1 MSVILFLIIFLIFF
15 ILLLSIKKLSFRFFI
30 IPFIFIPIL
39 IFIIL
44 YSLSSIFVDYYF
56 FSSLGY
62 QNVFL
67 IRFFYKLGIYLS
79 VFFITFLILYFL
91 TKFEY
96 IKTPFETPE
105 RKREKRIFKLV
116 YFLIIL
122 ISSLFF
128 TFIQNL
134 NYNNILLF
142 LNRYNT
148 NIRTEILNRDLSFY
162 LFTFPFLNDLS
173 NFLLSITGF
182 ILFFSIIFFLII
194 IRVKYVLSIK
204 VRDEEIRN
212 KIIRIFSIFTLI
224 IAFKTYIAIYN
235 LIFTK
240 RGAVFG
246 IGYTDLHIRIPV
258 YYVIIVL
265 LVILS
270 IYLMF
275 FTGKIYFKIKK
286 IYYIPISILLI
297 LILIFYSVV
306 PNLYQRF
313 SVNPNELEK
322 EKDYLLYNI
331 KYTNMAYGLDKFQ
344 FVQIPEVKNINEN
357 TVNENIEVIKSARIW
372 DTRALNDTFK
382 EIQGIRP
389 YYRFY
394 DVDIDR
400 YIIENE
406 LREVMIS
413 ARELD
418 QNLLTTDSKSWVNLH
433 LKFTHGYGICM
444 NPVNEVTNE
453 GLPNLYIKDIPPK
466 YEKFN
471 IKIERPEIYFGE
483 LTNNYIF
490 VNTLT
495 EEFDYPKGDENVF
508 TTYKEKSGIEI
519 DSFIKRFF
527 FAVKFNDINIF
538 LSKYLTKDSRILYYR
553 NILERADKIAPFLLY
568 GYDPYIVIDS
578 KGNLVW
584 ILDAFTISNYF
595 PYSERINYGDIP
607 INYIRNSVKCI
618 INTYTGETKF
628 YIIDEGDPIINV
640 YKKIYPDLFLS
651 FNDMPEDLKSHLRY
665 PDDLIEI
672 QSYILRDYHMKDVE
686 VFYNKEDRWD
696 KAKEKYISQTQYI
709 IPYFIFM
716 NINKKIEFVNILPMT
731 PTGKSNLISL
741 FVGRCDKESYGNV
754 IIYQFS
760 KETLIYGPL
769 QFEARV
775 DQDAEIS
782 KTLSLWNQQGSQVI
796 RGNTIFLLLDSSIL
810 YVEPI
815 YLQATQGKIP
825 QLKKVVCASL
835 ENVKWGD
842 DTQSAIKELIKG
854 EIIIKEKNLN
864 ELLMLLSESISNY
877 KKYSGDGNYSLAGKE
892 LERIEEIINEIKN
905 ISP

>member
-1 MSVILFLIIFLIFF
+1 MGAILFLTIFLIFF
-15 ILLLSIKKLSFRFFI
+15 VLFFSIKKLRFRFFI

-39 IFIIL
+39 IFAIL

-62 QNVFL
+62 QSVFL
-67 IRFFYKLGIYLS
+67 IRFFYKLGIYSL
-79 VFFITFLILYFL
+79 VFLFTFLILYFL

-96 IKTPFETPE
+96 VKTPFETIE
-105 RKREKRIFKLV
+105 RKQEKKIFKLV
-116 YFLIIL
+116 HFLIII
-122 ISSLFF
+122 ISSLIF
-128 TFIQNL
+128 TFSQNL
-134 NYNNILLF
+134 DYNNILLF
-142 LNRYNT
+142 INRFTT
-148 NIRTEILNRDLSFY
+148 NIKTEVLNKDLSFF
-162 LFTFPFLNDLS
+162 LLTFPFLNDLS

-182 ILFFSIIFFLII
+182 ILLFSIIFFLIL
-194 IRVKYVLSIK
+194 IRLKYVLSIK
-204 VRDEEIRN
+204 IRDEDIRN
-212 KIIRIFSIFTLI
+212 KIVKTFSFLVLI
-224 IAFKTYIAIYN
+224 IAFKTYLAIYN

-258 YYVIIVL
+258 YYIIIVL
-265 LVILS
+265 LVLLS

-275 FTGKIYFKIKK
+275 FTKKIYFKMKK
-286 IYYIPISILLI
+286 VYYIPITILLI
-297 LILIFYSVV
+297 SIFIFYSVV
-306 PNLYQRF
+306 PNLYQRL

-331 KYTNMAYGLDKFQ
+331 KYTNMAYGLDKFK
-344 FVQIPEVKNINEN
+344 FVQIPEVKNIEES
-357 TVNENIEVIKSARIW
+357 TINENIEVIKSARIW
-372 DTRALNDTFK
+372 DPRALNDTYK

-400 YIIENE
+400 YTIENE

-418 QNLLTTDSKSWVNLH
+418 QNLLTSDAKSWVNLH
-433 LKFTHGYGICM
+433 LKFTHGYGVCM

-466 YEKFN
+466 YEKFST
-471 IKIERPEIYFGE
+471 KIERPEIYFGE

-495 EEFDYPKGDENVF
+495 EEFDYPRGDENVF
-508 TTYKEKSGIEI
+508 TKYKESIGVKI

-527 FAVKFNDINIF
+527 FAVKFNDINII
-538 LSKYLTKDSRILYYR
+538 LSKYLSKDSQVLYYR
-553 NILERADKIAPFLLY
+553 NIIERVNKIAPFLLY

-578 KGNLVW
+578 YGNLVW
-584 ILDAFTISNYF
+584 ILDVFTISNYF
-595 PYSERINYGDIP
+595 PYSERIIYKDIP
-607 INYIRNSVKCI
+607 INFIKNSVKCTV
-618 INTYTGETKF
+618 NAYTGETKF
-628 YIIDEGDPIINV
+628 YVLDEEDPLIKV
-640 YKKIYPDLFLS
+640 YKKIYPTLFLS
-651 FNDMPEDLKSHLRY
+651 FNDMPEELKSHLRY
-665 PDDLIEI
+665 PDDLVEI

-696 KAKEKYISQTQYI
+696 KAKEKYVTQTQDM

-716 NINKKIEFVNILPMT
+716 NIDKRIEFVNILPMT
-731 PTGKSNLISL
+731 PTGKSNLIAL
-741 FVGRCDKESYGNV
+741 FVGRSDKQSYGDV
-754 IIYQFS
+754 IIYQFP

-775 DQDAEIS
+775 DQDSEIS

-796 RGNTIFLLLDSSIL
+796 RGNTIFLLLDSSVL

-842 DTQSAIKELIKG
+842 NIQNVIKELIKG
-854 EIIIKEKNLN
+854 EKVIKEENLN
-864 ELLMLLSESISNY
+864 ELLSLLSEAISNY
-877 KKYSGDGNYSLAGKE
+877 KKYSGEGNYSLAGKE
-892 LERIEEIINEIKN
+892 LERIEEIIYKIKEA
-905 ISP
+905 SP

>member
-15 ILLLSIKKLSFRFFI
+15 ILLLSIKKLSFKFFI

-67 IRFFYKLGIYLS
+67 IRFFYKSGIYLS
-79 VFFITFLILYFL
+79 VFVITFLILYFL

-105 RKREKRIFKLV
+105 RKKEKVIFKLV

-148 NIRTEILNRDLSFY
+148 NIRTEILNKDLSFY

-212 KIIRIFSIFTLI
+212 KIIRIFSIFILI
-224 IAFKTYIAIYN
+224 VAFKTYLAIYN

-275 FTGKIYFKIKK
+275 FTGKIYFKLKK
-286 IYYIPISILLI
+286 VYYIPISILLI
-297 LILIFYSVV
+297 LILIFYSVI

-322 EKDYLLYNI
+322 EKDYLSYNI
-331 KYTNMAYGLDKFQ
+331 KYTNMAYGLDKFK
-344 FVQIPEVKNINEN
+344 FVQIPEVKNIDED
-357 TVNENIEVIKSARIW
+357 TINENIELIKSARIW
-372 DTRALNDTFK
+372 DTRALNDTYK

-418 QNLLTTDSKSWVNLH
+418 QNLLTSDSKSWVNLH
-433 LKFTHGYGICM
+433 LKFTHGYGVCM

-508 TTYKEKSGIEI
+508 TTYKEKSGVEI

-527 FAVKFNDINIF
+527 FSVKFNDINIF
-538 LSKYLTKDSRILYYR
+538 LSKYLNKDSRILYYR

-578 KGNLVW
+578 KGNLFW

-618 INTYTGETKF
+618 INAYTGETKF
-628 YIIDEGDPIINV
+628 YVIDEEDPLINV

-696 KAKEKYISQTQYI
+696 KAKEKYISQTQDI

-731 PTGKSNLISL
+731 PTGKSNLIAL
-741 FVGRCDKESYGNV
+741 FVGRCDEDNYGDV

-854 EIIIKEKNLN
+854 EIVIKEKNLN
-864 ELLMLLSESISNY
+864 ELLALLSESISNY
-877 KKYSGDGNYSLAGKE
+877 KKYSGEGNYSLAGKE
-892 LERIEEIINEIKN
+892 LERIEEIINEIKKV
-905 ISP
+905 SP

>member
-15 ILLLSIKKLSFRFFI
+15 ILLLSIKKLSFKFFI

-67 IRFFYKLGIYLS
+67 IRFFYKSGIYLS
-79 VFFITFLILYFL
+79 VFVITFLILYFL

-105 RKREKRIFKLV
+105 RKKEKRIFKLV

-148 NIRTEILNRDLSFY
+148 NIRTEILNKDLSFY

-182 ILFFSIIFFLII
+182 ILFFSIIFFLVI

-212 KIIRIFSIFTLI
+212 KIIRIFSIFILI
-224 IAFKTYIAIYN
+224 VAFKTYLAIYN

-275 FTGKIYFKIKK
+275 FTGKIYFKLKK
-286 IYYIPISILLI
+286 VYYIPISILLI
-297 LILIFYSVV
+297 LILIFYSVI

-322 EKDYLLYNI
+322 EKDYLSYNI
-331 KYTNMAYGLDKFQ
+331 KYTNMAYGLDKFK
-344 FVQIPEVKNINEN
+344 FVQIPEVKNIDED
-357 TVNENIEVIKSARIW
+357 TINENIELIKSARIW
-372 DTRALNDTFK
+372 DTRALNDTYK

-418 QNLLTTDSKSWVNLH
+418 QNLLTSDSKSWVNLH
-433 LKFTHGYGICM
+433 LKFTHGYGVCM

-508 TTYKEKSGIEI
+508 TTYKEKSGVEI

-527 FAVKFNDINIF
+527 FSVKFNDINIF
-538 LSKYLTKDSRILYYR
+538 LSKYLNKDSRILYYR

-568 GYDPYIVIDS
+568 GYDPYVVIDS
-578 KGNLVW
+578 KGNLFW

-618 INTYTGETKF
+618 INAYTGETKF
-628 YIIDEGDPIINV
+628 YVIDEEDPLINV

-696 KAKEKYISQTQYI
+696 KAKEKYISQTQDI

-731 PTGKSNLISL
+731 PTGKSNLIAL
-741 FVGRCDKESYGNV
+741 FVGRCDEDNYGDV

-854 EIIIKEKNLN
+854 EIVIKEKNLN
-864 ELLMLLSESISNY
+864 ELLALLSESISNY
-877 KKYSGDGNYSLAGKE
+877 KKYSGEGNYSLAGKE
-892 LERIEEIINEIKN
+892 LERIEEIINEIKKV
-905 ISP
+905 SP

>member
-1 MSVILFLIIFLIFF
+1 
-15 ILLLSIKKLSFRFFI
+15 
-30 IPFIFIPIL
+30 
-39 IFIIL
+39 
-44 YSLSSIFVDYYF
+44 
-56 FSSLGY
+56 
-62 QNVFL
+62 
-67 IRFFYKLGIYLS
+67 
-79 VFFITFLILYFL
+79 LILYFL

-105 RKREKRIFKLV
+105 RKKEKRIFKLV

-148 NIRTEILNRDLSFY
+148 NIRTEILNKDLSFY

-212 KIIRIFSIFTLI
+212 KIIRIFSIFILI
-224 IAFKTYIAIYN
+224 IAFKTYLAIYN

-275 FTGKIYFKIKK
+275 FTGKIYFKLKK
-286 IYYIPISILLI
+286 VYYIPISILLI
-297 LILIFYSVV
+297 LILIFYSVI

-322 EKDYLLYNI
+322 EKDYLSYNI
-331 KYTNMAYGLDKFQ
+331 KYTNMAYGLDKFK
-344 FVQIPEVKNINEN
+344 FVQIPEVKNIDED
-357 TVNENIEVIKSARIW
+357 TINENIELIKSARIW
-372 DTRALNDTFK
+372 DTRALNDTYK

-418 QNLLTTDSKSWVNLH
+418 QNLLTSDSKSWVNLH
-433 LKFTHGYGICM
+433 LKFTHGYGVCM

-508 TTYKEKSGIEI
+508 TTYKEKSGVEI

-527 FAVKFNDINIF
+527 FSVKFNDINIF
-538 LSKYLTKDSRILYYR
+538 LSKYLNKDSRILYYR

-578 KGNLVW
+578 KGNLFW

-618 INTYTGETKF
+618 INAYTGETKF
-628 YIIDEGDPIINV
+628 YVIDEEDLLINV

-696 KAKEKYISQTQYI
+696 KAKEKYISQTQDI

-731 PTGKSNLISL
+731 PTGKSNLIAL
-741 FVGRCDKESYGNV
+741 FVGRCDEDNYGDV

-854 EIIIKEKNLN
+854 EIVIKEKNLN
-864 ELLMLLSESISNY
+864 ELLALLSESISNY
-877 KKYSGDGNYSLAGKE
+877 KKYSGEGNYSLAGKE
-892 LERIEEIINEIKN
+892 LERIEEIINEIKKV
-905 ISP
+905 SP

>member
-1 MSVILFLIIFLIFF
+1 MGVILFLIILLIFLIILFF
-15 ILLLSIKKLSFRFFI
+15 TKKLSFKLFI
-30 IPFIFIPIL
+30 IPLIFIPII

-44 YSLSSIFVDYYF
+44 YSFSSIFVDYYF

-62 QNVFL
+62 QNVYL
-67 IRFFYKLGIYLS
+67 IRFFYKFGIYIS
-79 VFFITFLILYFL
+79 IFIITSIILFLI

-96 IKTPFETPE
+96 VTTPFETPE
-105 RKREKRIFKLV
+105 RKKEKKIFKLV
-116 YFLIIL
+116 YKII
-122 ISSLFF
+122 IFIASLSF

-134 NYNNILLF
+134 DYNNILLF
-142 LNRYNT
+142 LNKFNT
-148 NIRTEILNRDLSFY
+148 NIKTEILGKDLSFY
-162 LFTFPFLNDLS
+162 LFSFPFLNDFS
-173 NFLLSITGF
+173 NLLLSITGF

-194 IRVKYVLSIK
+194 IRMKYALSIK
-204 VRDEEIRN
+204 VRDEDIRK
-212 KIIRIFSIFTLI
+212 KIIRTFSVFILI
-224 IAFKTYIAIYN
+224 VAFKTHLAIYN

-265 LVILS
+265 LVVLS

-286 IYYIPISILLI
+286 VFYIPISVLLI
-297 LILIFYSVV
+297 LIFLFYSVV

-322 EKDYLLYNI
+322 EKNYLSYNI
-331 KYTNMAYGLDKFQ
+331 KYTNLAYALDKFK

-357 TVNENIEVIKSARIW
+357 TINENIELIKSARIW
-372 DTRALNDTFK
+372 DTRALNDTYK

-418 QNLLTTDSKSWVNLH
+418 QNLLTSDSKSWVNLH
-433 LKFTHGYGICM
+433 LKFTHGYGVCM
-444 NPVNEVTNE
+444 NPVNEVSNE
-453 GLPNLYIKDIPPK
+453 GLPYLFIKDIPPK
-466 YEKFN
+466 YEKFD
-471 IKIERPEIYFGE
+471 IKIEKPEIYFGE
-483 LTNNYIF
+483 LTDNYIF

-508 TTYKEKSGIEI
+508 TTYKEESGVKI

-538 LSKYLTKDSRILYYR
+538 LSKYLNKDSRILYYR
-553 NILERADKIAPFLLY
+553 KIVERADKIAPFLLY

-578 KGNLVW
+578 KGNLIW

-607 INYIRNSVKCI
+607 LNYIRNSVKCT
-618 INTYTGETKF
+618 INAYTGETKF
-628 YIIDEGDPIINV
+628 YIIDENDPVINV
-640 YKKIYPDLFLS
+640 YKKIYPTLFLS
-651 FNDMPEDLKSHLRY
+651 FDKMPEDLKSHLRY
-665 PDDLIEI
+665 PDDLVEI
-672 QSYILRDYHMKDVE
+672 QSYLLRDYHMKDVE

-696 KAKEKYISQTQYI
+696 KAKEKYISQTQDM

-716 NINKKIEFVNILPMT
+716 NINKRIEFVNILPMT
-731 PTGKSNLISL
+731 PTGKSNLIAL
-741 FVGRCDKESYGNV
+741 FVGRCDKENYGDV

-810 YVEPI
+810 YTEPI

-825 QLKKVVCASL
+825 QLRKVVCASL

-842 DTQSAIKELIKG
+842 DVQSAIKELIKG
-854 EIIIKEKNLN
+854 EIVIKEKNLN
-864 ELLMLLSESISNY
+864 ELLSLLSESITNY
-877 KKYSGDGNYSLAGKE
+877 KKYSGEGNYSQAGKE
-892 LERIEEIINEIKN
+892 LERIEEIINEIKKL
-905 ISP
+905 SP

>member
-1 MSVILFLIIFLIFF
+1 MGVVLFLLIFLIFF
-15 ILLLSIKKLSFRFFI
+15 ILFLSMKKISFRFFI

-39 IFIIL
+39 IILTL

-62 QNVFL
+62 QDVFL
-67 IRFFYKLGIYLS
+67 IRFFYKLGIYSL
-79 VFFITFLILYFL
+79 VFLFTFLVLYFL
-91 TKFEY
+91 TKFKY
-96 IKTPFETPE
+96 IKTPFETLE
-105 RKREKRIFKLV
+105 RKQEKKFFKLAH
-116 YFLIIL
+116 FLIII
-122 ISSLFF
+122 ISSLIF
-128 TFIQNL
+128 TFLQNL
-134 NYNNILLF
+134 DYNNILLF
-142 LNRYNT
+142 LNRYIT
-148 NIRTEILNRDLSFY
+148 NIRTEILNKDLSFF

-173 NFLLSITGF
+173 NLLLSLAGF
-182 ILFFSIIFFLII
+182 ILFFSIIFFII
-194 IRVKYVLSIK
+194 LIRVKYVLSIK
-204 VRDEEIRN
+204 IRDEEIRN
-212 KIIRIFSIFTLI
+212 KIIKIFSILVLI
-224 IAFKTYIAIYN
+224 LAFKTYLAIYN

-246 IGYTDLHIRIPV
+246 IGYTDLHVRIPV
-258 YYVIIVL
+258 YYVIMVL
-265 LVILS
+265 LLLIS

-275 FTGKIYFKIKK
+275 FTGKIYFKVKK
-286 IYYIPISILLI
+286 IYYIPISI
-297 LILIFYSVV
+297 ILIFIFYLVL
-306 PNLYQRF
+306 PDLYQRL

-322 EKDYLLYNI
+322 EKEYLSYNI
-331 KYTNMAYGLDKFQ
+331 KYTNMGYGLDKFQ
-344 FVQIPEVKNINEN
+344 FVQIPAVKNIDEKAL
-357 TVNENIEVIKSARIW
+357 NENIEVIKSARIW
-372 DTRALNDTFK
+372 DPRALNDTYK

-418 QNLLTTDSKSWVNLH
+418 QNLLTSDSKSWVNLH
-433 LKFTHGYGICM
+433 LKFTHGYGVCM
-444 NPVNEVTNE
+444 NPVNEVTSE
-453 GLPNLYIKDIPPK
+453 GLPYLYIKDIPPK
-466 YEKFN
+466 YEIFK
-471 IKIERPEIYFGE
+471 IKIEKPEIYFGE
-483 LTNNYIF
+483 LTNNYVF

-508 TTYKEKSGIEI
+508 TTYKEKSGVRI
-519 DSFIKRFF
+519 DSFIKKFF
-527 FAVKFNDINIF
+527 FAVKFNDINIILTKY
-538 LSKYLTKDSRILYYR
+538 LSKDSQILYYR
-553 NILERADKIAPFLLY
+553 NIKERVDKIAPFLLY

-578 KGNLVW
+578 YGNLVW

-595 PYSERINYGDIP
+595 PYSERINYGDVP
-607 INYIRNSVKCI
+607 INYIRNSVKCTV
-618 INTYTGETKF
+618 NAYTGETKF
-628 YIIDEGDPIINV
+628 YVLDEEDPLIKV
-640 YKKIYPDLFLS
+640 YKKIYPNLFLS
-651 FNDMPEDLKSHLRY
+651 FNDMSEDLKSHLRY
-665 PDDLIEI
+665 PDDLVEI

-686 VFYNKEDRWD
+686 VFYNKEDRWE
-696 KAKEKYISQTQYI
+696 KAKEKYISQTQDI

-716 NINKKIEFVNILPMT
+716 NIDKKIEFVNILPMT
-731 PTGKSNLISL
+731 PTGKSNLIAL
-741 FVGRCDKESYGNV
+741 FVGRCDKENYGEV

-854 EIIIKEKNLN
+854 EIVIKEKSLD
-864 ELLMLLSESISNY
+864 ELLSLLSEAISNY
-877 KKYSGDGNYSLAGKE
+877 RKYSGEGSFSLAGKE
-892 LERIEEIINEIKN
+892 LERIEEIIYKIRE

>member
-15 ILLLSIKKLSFRFFI
+15 ILLLSIKKLSFKFFI

-67 IRFFYKLGIYLS
+67 IRFFYKSGIYLS
-79 VFFITFLILYFL
+79 VFVITFLILYFL

-105 RKREKRIFKLV
+105 RKKEKRIFKLV

-148 NIRTEILNRDLSFY
+148 NIRTEILNKDLSFY

-212 KIIRIFSIFTLI
+212 KIIRIFSIFILI
-224 IAFKTYIAIYN
+224 IAFKTYLAIYN

-275 FTGKIYFKIKK
+275 FTGKIYFKLKK
-286 IYYIPISILLI
+286 VYYIPISILLI
-297 LILIFYSVV
+297 LILIFYSVI

-322 EKDYLLYNI
+322 EKDYLSYNI
-331 KYTNMAYGLDKFQ
+331 KYTNMAYGLDKFK
-344 FVQIPEVKNINEN
+344 FVQIPEVKNIDED
-357 TVNENIEVIKSARIW
+357 TINENIELIKSARIW
-372 DTRALNDTFK
+372 DTRALNDTYK

-418 QNLLTTDSKSWVNLH
+418 QNLLTSDSKSWVNLH
-433 LKFTHGYGICM
+433 LKFTHGYGVCM

-508 TTYKEKSGIEI
+508 TTYKEKSGVEI

-527 FAVKFNDINIF
+527 FSVKFNDIDIF
-538 LSKYLTKDSRILYYR
+538 LSKYLNKDSRILYYR

-578 KGNLVW
+578 KGNLFW

-618 INTYTGETKF
+618 INAYTGETKF
-628 YIIDEGDPIINV
+628 YVIDEEDPLINV

-696 KAKEKYISQTQYI
+696 KAKEKYISQTQDI

-731 PTGKSNLISL
+731 PTGKSNLIAL
-741 FVGRCDKESYGNV
+741 FVGRCDEDNYGDV

-796 RGNTIFLLLDSSIL
+796 RGNKIFLLLDSSIL

-842 DTQSAIKELIKG
+842 DAQSAIKELIKG
-854 EIIIKEKNLN
+854 EIVIKEKNLN
-864 ELLMLLSESISNY
+864 ELLALLSESISNY
-877 KKYSGDGNYSLAGKE
+877 KKYSGEGNYSLAGKE
-892 LERIEEIINEIKN
+892 LERIEEIINEIKKV
-905 ISP
+905 SP

>member
-15 ILLLSIKKLSFRFFI
+15 ILLLSIKKLSFKFFI

-67 IRFFYKLGIYLS
+67 IRFFYKSGIYLS
-79 VFFITFLILYFL
+79 VFVITFLILYFL

-105 RKREKRIFKLV
+105 RKKEKRIFKLV

-148 NIRTEILNRDLSFY
+148 NIRTEILNKDLSFY

-212 KIIRIFSIFTLI
+212 KIIRIFSIFILI
-224 IAFKTYIAIYN
+224 VAFKTYLAIYN

-275 FTGKIYFKIKK
+275 FTGKIYFKLKK
-286 IYYIPISILLI
+286 VYYIPISILLI
-297 LILIFYSVV
+297 LILIFYSVI

-322 EKDYLLYNI
+322 EKDYLSYNI
-331 KYTNMAYGLDKFQ
+331 KYTNMAYGLDKFK
-344 FVQIPEVKNINEN
+344 FVQIPEVKNIDED
-357 TVNENIEVIKSARIW
+357 TINENIELIKSARIW
-372 DTRALNDTFK
+372 DTRALNDTYK

-418 QNLLTTDSKSWVNLH
+418 QNLLTSDSKSWVNLH
-433 LKFTHGYGICM
+433 LKFTHGYGVCM

-508 TTYKEKSGIEI
+508 TTYKEKSGVEI

-527 FAVKFNDINIF
+527 FSVKFNDINIF
-538 LSKYLTKDSRILYYR
+538 LSKYLNKDSRILYYR

-568 GYDPYIVIDS
+568 GYDPYVVIDS
-578 KGNLVW
+578 KGNLFW

-618 INTYTGETKF
+618 INAYTGETKF
-628 YIIDEGDPIINV
+628 YVIDEEDPLINV

-696 KAKEKYISQTQYI
+696 KAKEKYISQTQDI

-731 PTGKSNLISL
+731 PTGKSNLIAL
-741 FVGRCDKESYGNV
+741 FVGRCDEDNYGDV

-854 EIIIKEKNLN
+854 EIVIKEKNLN
-864 ELLMLLSESISNY
+864 ELLALLSESISNY
-877 KKYSGDGNYSLAGKE
+877 KKYSGEGNYSLAGKE
-892 LERIEEIINEIKN
+892 LERIEEIINEIKKV
-905 ISP
+905 SP

>member
-79 VFFITFLILYFL
+79 VFLITFLILYFL

-433 LKFTHGYGICM
+433 LKFTHGYGVCM

-892 LERIEEIINEIKN
+892 LERIEEIINEIKK